1 MVQIYGKLTDSMNR
15 FNDLNRFNDHSMQ
28 HKCTKRCIPGG
39 VLCKDTNILVGTAV
53 ALCATNYTVA
63 ATACT

>member
-1 MVQIYGKLTDSMNR
+1 MVQIYGKLTDSMIPTDSIQNK
-15 FNDLNRFNDHSMQ
+15 S
-28 HKCTKRCIPGG
+28 TKRCKLYIY
-39 VLCKDTNILVGTAV
+39 ILVGTAV